1 MGRSPGGPGVTLL
14 HFRHDSSML
23 CDSVMTGIA
32 NPTPPM
38 RNANSPARN
47 PIFPAWLLR
56 SKVSPTRQRVDLLER
71 PWLTQ
76 VLHRSLPGKLSLVH
90 APAGYGK
97 TTLLSGWRRALL
109 DEGHKVCWL
118 SLDGQDNDPM
128 QLLSYVAFAIHEGG
142 LPFNTSDGGLSFQI
156 GELSEREV
164 LSLIIHSIAE
174 ARERVVLILDEF
186 EALGPEAVERVI
198 HPILEYAPDN
208 LHVSIATRVDS
219 ALRIAR
225 LEARGQVV
233 RIGASRLA
241 FTLADLTAILSDQCD
256 PAAMQRLFN
265 LTQGWP
271 VAIRMIRSACDIE
284 ATVAHMLADAAFVAS
299 RLASYLADEVLRGID
314 QNSQEFLMDISLIDQ
329 VDCELAD
336 YLRER
341 RDSHA
346 LFQSLS
352 LLDAF
357 VQPVD
362 SVRLTFRLHPLFR
375 EHLYA
380 KLAVTAPA
388 RLKSLQLRAADWFS
402 NTGDLVEA
410 VRRCMLAGEPA
421 HAIALIAKAGG
432 VNIYFREGVSRLR
445 SIMRL
450 FPEASPCEDQHLILI
465 RCLLNLKGGRI
476 AAARQLMDS
485 LSARTNGAG
494 MDADQS
500 SCAGMPAAFVID
512 MVVCIV
518 EGKAIARAA
527 CEQMEANL
535 SELSVGEPGKK
546 GQLLTVLLHGALQR
560 GEFREAQRFA
570 ELAVPAFESAGAMY
584 GLAYN
589 HLHLGY
595 IKFAQGDSREAERQY
610 KIGQSLAKKFFG
622 DDHGLRLIANIL
634 LAELKYERGETQAM
648 ALAARA
654 SPQLLEHHEAWFE
667 IVAAGYTAFVGC
679 TFDEHGVDA
688 ALAIIDGGMIYA
700 RRNELHAQKD
710 FLTLLRI
717 ELYLRAGRIADARAL
732 VNTVDFD
739 GEKRLCSEHEFGW
752 RQRDAAAQVQVRLR
766 IAEGDSRQAL
776 ALLERHSAHTDAE
789 CHVKSRI
796 RHLLLHMIAYRQLG
810 DLVQTD
816 RHLDTALTLSA
827 RTGGIRA
834 FLDERE
840 EIEPALRSYVSLREE
855 SGVNSAAVQQAR
867 LILNRFVGA
876 SAPAATGSLLS
887 RTENRVLQELGSG
900 FSNKLIARQIGV
912 SESTVRFHLRNIF
925 QKLKARSRLEAVT
938 IARQQ
943 NLLSA

>member
-1 MGRSPGGPGVTLL
+1 
-14 HFRHDSSML
+14 
-23 CDSVMTGIA
+23 
-32 NPTPPM
+32 M
-38 RNANSPARN
+38 RNANSPTRS
-47 PIFPAWLLR
+47 PIFPAWLLH

-76 VLHRSLPGKLSLVH
+76 TLHRSLPGKLSLVH

-97 TTLLSGWRRALL
+97 TTLLSGWRRVLL
-109 DEGHKVCWL
+109 EEGHKVCWL

-142 LPFNTSDGGLSFQI
+142 LPFNSGEGGLSFQI
-156 GELSEREV
+156 GDLSEREV

-174 ARERVVLILDEF
+174 AQERVVLILDEF
-186 EALGPEAVERVI
+186 EALGAEAVERVI

-225 LEARGQVV
+225 LEARGQAV
-233 RIGASRLA
+233 RIGAPRLA

-256 PAAMQRLFN
+256 CATIQRLFT

-284 ATVAHMLADAAFVAS
+284 ATVAHMLADAGFVAG

-314 QNSQEFLMDISLIDQ
+314 QNSLEFLMDISLIDQ

-380 KLAVTAPA
+380 KFAVTAPA
-388 RLKSLQLRAADWFS
+388 RLKALQLRAADWFS

-410 VRRCMLAGEPA
+410 VRRCVLAGEPT
-421 HAIALIAKAGG
+421 HAVALIAKAGG
-432 VNIYFREGVSRLR
+432 VNIYFKEGVSRLR
-445 SIMRL
+445 SIMRML
-450 FPEASPCEDQHLILI
+450 PEAGAFEDQHLILI
-465 RCLLNLKGGRI
+465 RCLLNLKSGRI

-485 LSARTNGAG
+485 LSARTPGAG
-494 MDADQS
+494 AHAGLS
-500 SCAGMPAAFVID
+500 SGSGMPAALVID

-518 EGKAIARAA
+518 EGKTISRAA

-535 SELSVGEPGKK
+535 SELSIGEPGKK

-560 GEFREAQRFA
+560 GEFGEAQRFA

-595 IKFAQGDSREAERQY
+595 VKFAQGDSREAEHQY
-610 KIGQSLAKKFFG
+610 KIGQRLAKKFFG

-634 LAELKYERGETQAM
+634 LVEVKYERGETQAM

-688 ALAIIDGGMIYA
+688 ALDIIDGGMAYA
-700 RRNELHAQKD
+700 RRNELHAQED

-732 VNTVDFD
+732 VNTADFG
-739 GEKRLCSEHEFGW
+739 GEKRLPSEHEVGW
-752 RQRDAAAQVQVRLR
+752 RRRDAALQVEVRLR
-766 IAEGDSRQAL
+766 IAEGDSPRAL
-776 ALLERHSAHTDAE
+776 ALLERHCAHTDAE
-789 CHVKSRI
+789 RHVKSRI
-796 RHLLLHMIAYRQLG
+796 RHLLLYMMAYRQLG
-810 DLVQTD
+810 DLAQAG
-816 RHLDTALTLSA
+816 RHLDTALSLSA

-834 FLDERE
+834 FLNERE
-840 EIEPALRSYVSLREE
+840 EIEPALRSYVSLQDE

-867 LILNRFVGA
+867 LILDRFGSV
-876 SAPAATGSLLS
+876 SAPAATGSMLS

-900 FSNKLIARQIGV
+900 FSNKVIARQIGV

-925 QKLKARSRLEAVT
+925 QKLKVRSRLEAVT